1 MIKALAPLVAVL
13 AALGFADYANMLQ
26 SFLDAIPDW
35 VQAAT
40 MIISAAAAVTA
51 LTPTTKDD
59 GWIDKIRAVFN
70 SLGLNLGHAKN
81 KEDADKEQ
89 AKEELR

>member
-26 SFLDAIPDW
+26 NFLDAVPDW
-35 VQAAT
+35 IQAAT
-40 MIISAAAAVTA
+40 MLISAAAAITA

-59 GWIDKIRAVFN
+59 GWIDAVRRFLN
-70 SLGLNLGHAKN
+70 LTGLNVGHAKN
-81 KEDADKEQ
+81 KEDADKDQ
-89 AKEELR
+89 AKEEIR

>member
-26 SFLDAIPDW
+26 NFLDAVPDW
-35 VQAAT
+35 VQAAS
-40 MIISAAAAVTA
+40 MLISAAAAIAA
-51 LTPTTKDD
+51 LTTTKKDD
-59 GWIDKIRAVFN
+59 GWVAAIRTFLN
-70 SLGLNLGHAKN
+70 SLGLNIGHAKN